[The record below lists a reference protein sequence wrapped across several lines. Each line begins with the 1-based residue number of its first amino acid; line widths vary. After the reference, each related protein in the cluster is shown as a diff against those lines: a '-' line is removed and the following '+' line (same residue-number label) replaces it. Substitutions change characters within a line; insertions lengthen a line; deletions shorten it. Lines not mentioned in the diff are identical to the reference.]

1 MAIHLADYDAKWPD
15 MFDAEAQRLRALL
28 DGVAIRIDHVG
39 STAVSGLAAKP
50 VIDIQV
56 SVARLHPTEPYQRPM
71 ESLGYSY
78 TTTPVAF
85 FHKPSTWPHTHHV
98 HVREAGSH
106 DEWRM
111 LAFRDWLRVHASDR
125 LAYEA
130 LKRALAS
137 ATDADTVENRI
148 RYSEAKTDFVREIER
163 RAQSSG

>member
-1 MAIHLADYDAKWPD
+1 
-15 MFDAEAQRLRALL
+15 MFDAEAQRLGALL

-39 STAVSGLAAKP
+39 STAISGLAAKP

-56 SVARLHPTEPYQRPM
+56 SVASLDPVEPYQGPL
-71 ESLGYSY
+71 EVLGYTY
-78 TTTPVAF
+78 TTTPIAF
-85 FHKPSTWPHTHHV
+85 FHKPSVWPHTHHV

-111 LAFRDWLRVHASDR
+111 LAFRDWLRDHASDR
-125 LAYEA
+125 RAYEA

-137 ATDADTVENRI
+137 TTDTDTVESRV

-163 RAQSSG
+163 RARSAG